1 MLQEPLVQNN
11 ILATI
16 LRNFNF
22 FLFGSDWLPYALGVL
37 IFLSLTVLIL
47 KLVRAEKENYLFPAS
62 CCLSLH
68 QNQNGLFF
76 CLLCFGIYAFNIF
89 SLDNTLFNNYDLMSV
104 NTTFIFDKGVA
115 ATYANDR
122 LAPISFFDLN
132 FLYAITHNFVLI
144 NIYVILKQALILWLL
159 YNLLNYIQIGRA
171 HV

>member
-22 FLFGSDWLPYALGVL
+22 YLFGSDWLPYALGVL

-68 QNQNGLFF
+68 QIRTD
-76 CLLCFGIYAFNIF
+76 CSSACSASAYMLLIF
-89 SLDNTLFNNYDLMSV
+89 SL
-104 NTTFIFDKGVA
+104 
-115 ATYANDR
+115 
-122 LAPISFFDLN
+122 
-132 FLYAITHNFVLI
+132 
-144 NIYVILKQALILWLL
+144 
-159 YNLLNYIQIGRA
+159 
-171 HV
+171 